1 MSTIYSFQRGAV
13 RRPLACTHGEPR
25 DALRGLPC
33 YGRSRLS
40 PSGAFHRGP
49 SPPAPS
55 GGTAATYPG
64 DSPRE
69 RPSTGEASPPALP
82 GSAGTASFSPGAES
96 RVPVRARRR
105 RPSRLT
111 EPRPRGGGQ
120 PARPDR
126 ARVLRSPAALNC
138 QEISPR
144 HSAVGKGVFVPRVVT
159 PARKI
164 NAKGVHST
172 SWREKRS

>member
-13 RRPLACTHGEPR
+13 HRRHACTYGEPR
-25 DALRGLPC
+25 DTLPGLPC

-40 PSGAFHRGP
+40 PPGALHPGP
-49 SPPAPS
+49 SLPAPS

-69 RPSTGEASPPALP
+69 RPSTGETSRPALP
-82 GSAGTASFSPGAES
+82 GSAGAASLSPGAES
-96 RVPVRARRR
+96 RVPGRARLH

-111 EPRPRGGGQ
+111 EPRPRGGGGQ

-126 ARVLRSPAALNC
+126 VLHSLAALNG
-138 QEISPR
+138 QEISPLHLR
-144 HSAVGKGVFVPRVVT
+144 VSKGALVP
-159 PARKI
+159 
-164 NAKGVHST
+164 
-172 SWREKRS
+172 